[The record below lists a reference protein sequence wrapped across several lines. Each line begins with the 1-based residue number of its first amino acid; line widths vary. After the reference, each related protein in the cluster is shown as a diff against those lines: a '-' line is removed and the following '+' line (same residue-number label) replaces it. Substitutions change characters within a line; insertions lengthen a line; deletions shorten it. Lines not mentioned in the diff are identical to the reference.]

1 MLSFYI
7 VRHRRIS
14 ERPGRKTTGFFYEL
28 KKVSAKPKSVKK
40 EVAMNFLIIVLAI
53 HFVNE
58 IISNKIKD
66 NGNKAEQNKNVRHP
80 AEYSVR

>member
-1 MLSFYI
+1 MNE
-7 VRHRRIS
+7 S
-14 ERPGRKTTGFFYEL
+14 EEEL
-28 KKVSAKPKSVKK
+28 NRNSTEK

>member
-1 MLSFYI
+1 VLSFYI

-58 IISNKIKD
+58 IICNKIKENANKVEK
-66 NGNKAEQNKNVRHP
+66 NGNVRHP
-80 AEYSVR
+80 AEFSIR